1 MGWRMKLIA
10 RLCAPDDQRRQLLA
24 AWLPADAVPTSA
36 RFPVDTDD
44 PVFARILAAGDDETL
59 AFGVSGEAVF
69 TPAEL
74 AGIGHFELVC
84 RAIARES
91 PADFAAND
99 AVRERTPLIDAGGV
113 APIRLVSGLS
123 LTRITLKPNMVASI
137 GDWTQEY
144 VLAAGVVKTFADAH
158 LSGASFLPL
167 MKMHAKTRVARTD
180 FVQLFS
186 DAILR
191 PAIVDTS
198 VERITS
204 RLPEEDGH
212 LRHLGCLA
220 YGPSALEDRPDFN
233 RTAEP
238 WGGWHGW
245 PSWVVSARVRRAFI
259 ASKLRGWH
267 FRPVLV
273 AETTL
278 YAEYVEKWSA
288 LRAAVAAS
296 RSTMDGGRW

>member
-1 MGWRMKLIA
+1 MKLRA
-10 RLCAPDDQRRQLLA
+10 RLCAPDARRQGLLA
-24 AWLPADAVPTSA
+24 TWLPADVVPTSA

-44 PVFARILAAGDDETL
+44 PVFARILAAADDEAL
-59 AFGVSGEAVF
+59 AFQVSGETVF

-91 PADFAAND
+91 PADFSAND
-99 AVRERTPLIDAGGV
+99 AVRARTPLIDAGGA

-144 VLAAGVVKTFADAH
+144 VLAAGVVKTFIDAH

-167 MKMHAKTRVARTD
+167 MKMNAKAHVARTD

-191 PAIVDTS
+191 PAIVDAS

-204 RLPEEDGH
+204 RLPAENGH

-220 YGPSALEDRPDFN
+220 YADSALQDRPDFN

-245 PSWVVSARVRRAFI
+245 PSWVVSARVRDAFV

-273 AETTL
+273 AKTAL

-296 RSTMDGGRW
+296 RSKMDGGRW